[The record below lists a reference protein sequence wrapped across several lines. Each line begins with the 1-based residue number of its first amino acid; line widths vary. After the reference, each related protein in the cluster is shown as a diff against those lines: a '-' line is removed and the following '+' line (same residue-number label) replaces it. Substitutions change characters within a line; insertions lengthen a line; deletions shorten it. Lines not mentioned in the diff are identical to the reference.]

1 MADPILK
8 PNQEEIL
15 KLLEKHRKGLTTQ
28 EIHREAAKNLE
39 IPAEEVD
46 TALRGLAFF
55 RFIQSEEVSDHQKW
69 FITHQG
75 LTELGVIENP
85 PWP

>member
-8 PNQEEIL
+8 PIQEEIL
-15 KLLEKHRKGLTTQ
+15 GLLEKHREGLTTQ
-28 EIHREAAKNLE
+28 EICKEAAKNLE

-55 RFIQSEEVSDHQKW
+55 RFIRSEEVSDHQKW
-69 FITHQG
+69 LITHHG
-75 LTELGVIENP
+75 LIALGVIENP